1 MSTLNTTGKVLYKK
15 KMRVGRG
22 IGSGKGKTSGRGVK
36 GQKSR
41 SGVAIKAFEG
51 GQMPLYRR
59 LPKRGFNAFGR
70 VNIAI
75 MNLEKIQSFIDQKTI
90 NSSDTINT
98 ELFKKLKLINKNS
111 QKLKILGTGEIKD
124 KINIEVDLISKSAQE
139 KLEKAGGTVKLKK

>member
-1 MSTLNTTGKVLYKK
+1 MSTLNTIGKVTKK
-15 KMRVGRG
+15 RMRVGRG

-70 VNIAI
+70 DNIAI

-90 NSSDTINT
+90 NLSDIINT
-98 ELFKKLKLINKNS
+98 ELFKKLK
-111 QKLKILGTGEIKD
+111 
-124 KINIEVDLISKSAQE
+124 
-139 KLEKAGGTVKLKK
+139 KAGATVKLKNN

>member
-1 MSTLNTTGKVLYKK
+1 MITLNTKDKINK
-15 KMRVGRG
+15 SKMRVGRG

-41 SGVAIKAFEG
+41 SGVAINSFEG

-59 LPKRGFNAFGR
+59 LPKRGFNSFGKL
-70 VNIAI
+70 NIAI

-90 NSSDTINT
+90 KANEIINT
-98 ELFKKLKLINKNS
+98 DLLIKLKLINKNS

-124 KINIEVDLISKSAQE
+124 KINIEADMISKSAQD
-139 KLEKAGGTVKLKK
+139 KLKKAGGSVQLKK

>member
-1 MSTLNTTGKVLYKK
+1 MSTLNTTGKVTRKK
-15 KMRVGRG
+15 IRVGRG

-59 LPKRGFNAFGR
+59 LPKRGFNSFGKI
-70 VNIAI
+70 NMAI

-90 NSSDTINT
+90 SSNDTINT
-98 ELFKKLKLINKNS
+98 DLLKKLKLISKNS

-124 KINIEVDLISKSAQE
+124 KVNIEADLISKSAQE
-139 KLEKAGGTVKLKK
+139 KLEKAGGTVQLKK

>member
-1 MSTLNTTGKVLYKK
+1 MSTLNTTGKVTKK
-15 KMRVGRG
+15 RMRVGRG

-70 VNIAI
+70 INIAI

-139 KLEKAGGTVKLKK
+139 KLEKAGGTVKLKNN